1 MSMRKDVASVYK
13 TSYYRYDFV
22 AQLIQAGRDY
32 NHRLKAFKLAGLKEG
47 DTVLDICC
55 GTGLS
60 FAPVQQLIGPTG
72 KIIAIDINNKMLD
85 LARKR
90 AKKNSWD
97 NIRFI
102 NTGIENTDIAETI
115 DFAIFALCW
124 YDKDVCA
131 AWVQHISKFLNKDS
145 GKLCFFDF
153 KLPGNWVRFIAIPVL
168 WCVIKILNEAFTLED
183 LKWDAMG
190 EIAYLLQD
198 PLYYSYYLDSIITIS
213 GKPKQFIS

>member
-1 MSMRKDVASVYK
+1 MRKDFASVYK
-13 TSYYRYDFV
+13 TSYHRYDFV
-22 AQLIQAGRDY
+22 ALIIQAGQDF
-32 NHRLKAFKLAGLKEG
+32 NHRLKAFKLAGLKKG

-60 FAPVQQLIGPTG
+60 FAPAQKLIGPEG
-72 KIIAIDINNKMLD
+72 KIIAIDINNEMLD
-85 LARKR
+85 LSRKR
-90 AKKNSWD
+90 AKKNGWN
-97 NIRFI
+97 NISFI
-102 NTGIENTDIAETI
+102 NADIEKSEIGDLI

-131 AWVQHISKFLNKDS
+131 NWVRHISKFLNKDH
-145 GKLCFFDF
+145 GRICIFDF
-153 KLPGNWVRFIAIPVL
+153 KLPGNRVRFIAIPIL

-190 EIAYLLQD
+190 EIGYLLQD
-198 PLYYSYYLDSIITIS
+198 PEYFTYYLDSIITIS